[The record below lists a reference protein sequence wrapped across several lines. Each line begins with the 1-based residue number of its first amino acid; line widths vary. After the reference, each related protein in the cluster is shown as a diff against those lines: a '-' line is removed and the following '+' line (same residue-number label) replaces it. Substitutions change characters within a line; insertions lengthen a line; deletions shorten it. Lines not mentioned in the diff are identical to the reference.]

1 MPKRHV
7 PADACKLV
15 MFSIL
20 MMYGLIKFDP
30 NRCNSLPYIEKYKRY
45 FCTLHVIADSRNL
58 LNKSNIFTRLKDTAE
73 FLIILSI
80 HLQDNSCIIHPIT

>member
-30 NRCNSLPYIEKYKRY
+30 NRCNSLPYIEIYKRY
-45 FCTLHVIADSRNL
+45 FCTKLVVGDSRNFFN
-58 LNKSNIFTRLKDTAE
+58 LNDIFYAIATYNRVK
-73 FLIILSI
+73 FLIILSSI
-80 HLQDNSCIIHPIT
+80 DL